1 MGVVA
6 GVINTLAGGGSL
18 ITLPVLLL
26 LGLSPHEANATNR
39 VGVILQSVSGLFGV
53 WRGARVAERSSESAE
68 SQGIT
73 GVREGREALEAQNLT
88 GAREVGELAPPNYS
102 RIFWRYIGPPVVGAA
117 LGAYCATLIDANAMR
132 WSILAAMVLMLVL
145 LLIEPNRW
153 LRESEEP
160 DTGSLWG
167 PTALIA
173 VGFYGGFVQAGVG
186 VLLLAALVLGCG
198 RTLIQANVLK
208 LWIVLIGTVPAL
220 AVFIYYD
227 QVRFAPGFALAFGQ
241 MIGAYLAGHY
251 VSRIPNAQVWIRRLL
266 IAVSV
271 IAIVRLLW

>member
-1 MGVVA
+1 MVGVVA

-39 VGVILQSVSGLFGV
+39 VGVILQSVSGLFGF
-53 WRGARVAERSSESAE
+53 WRGARAIEQAEARQDA
-68 SQGIT
+68 
-73 GVREGREALEAQNLT
+73 GVREDRAT
-88 GAREVGELAPPNYS
+88 GDTGQPASTSNYS
-102 RIFWRYIGPPVVGAA
+102 RIFWRYIGPPVLGAA
-117 LGAYCATLIDANAMR
+117 FGAYCATLIDASAMR
-132 WSILAAMVLMLVL
+132 WSILAAMVLMLAL
-145 LLIEPNRW
+145 LLIEPKRW
-153 LRESEEP
+153 LRESAEP
-160 DTGSLWG
+160 DESTGPG
-167 PTALIA
+167 GFAALVA

-220 AVFIYYD
+220 ALFIYHD

-251 VSRIPNAQVWIRRLL
+251 VSQIPDAQVWIRWMLMV
-266 IAVSV
+266 VSV
-271 IAIVRLLW
+271 IAILRLLW